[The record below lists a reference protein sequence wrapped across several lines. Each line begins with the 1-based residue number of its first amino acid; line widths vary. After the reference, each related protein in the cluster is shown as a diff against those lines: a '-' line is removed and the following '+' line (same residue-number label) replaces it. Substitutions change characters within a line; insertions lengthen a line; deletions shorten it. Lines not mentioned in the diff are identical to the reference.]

1 MRTLSRF
8 AMLILVAAQTAP
20 SNTSSIT
27 GIVSRAGTAEALDQA
42 VVSLIP
48 AANIAAPPNVETDAA
63 GRFTF
68 RNVPPGRYAI
78 QVRRE
83 GYFGPL
89 LHGASQPFA
98 SRLITLSEGQSIQDV
113 HLDLIPGATVSGRVF
128 DDRGVPVPGADVS
141 AMRITYDHG
150 RRFLTSVRRRADEH
164 GEYRL
169 FWLAP
174 GEYYVRADLA
184 PGVAS
189 GSDGTSR
196 TTYFPNTADLDTAQ
210 PIVLAGGAER
220 TAVDISLRTTPAA
233 TIRGKIID
241 GLSNTQSGGF
251 SLVPQDPNIPF
262 DAMASL
268 ASNMNL
274 GTGGFEIRGVRP
286 GSYELVVRANNSRG
300 IAGEAHVPV
309 EVGGADING
318 LIVAIHPRVDVKVRL
333 LMEGGT
339 NIDLRTLE
347 FFLEQRERGLFRLR
361 PSQPIDAN
369 GVVTFSNVPPSL
381 WAPVILGPY
390 PDAYVSDM
398 RQGGKSVFNDGTIRV
413 EAEPESVDLII
424 HSKGAAIDG
433 VVRGAARS
441 GMDTSRVV
449 LVPQPP
455 RRKNVTLYQV
465 TNPDSAGH
473 FRFTGVAPGE
483 YKVFAWESVPA
494 NAWENSGFM
503 APFESL
509 GRVVSVN
516 SGDLANVT
524 VNLIGANQ

>member
-196 TTYFPNTADLDTAQ
+196 TTYFPNTADLDTAFALLEHACDERD
-210 PIVLAGGAER
+210 PALMHLATEPR
-220 TAVDISLRTTPAA
+220 
-233 TIRGKIID
+233 
-241 GLSNTQSGGF
+241 
-251 SLVPQDPNIPF
+251 F
-262 DAMASL
+262 DALRCDARYL
-268 ASNMNL
+268 H
-274 GTGGFEIRGVRP
+274 I
-286 GSYELVVRANNSRG
+286 
-300 IAGEAHVPV
+300 V
-309 EVGGADING
+309 E
-318 LIVAIHPRVDVKVRL
+318 
-333 LMEGGT
+333 
-339 NIDLRTLE
+339 
-347 FFLEQRERGLFRLR
+347 RLR
-361 PSQPIDAN
+361 
-369 GVVTFSNVPPSL
+369 
-381 WAPVILGPY
+381 LG
-390 PDAYVSDM
+390 
-398 RQGGKSVFNDGTIRV
+398 G
-413 EAEPESVDLII
+413 
-424 HSKGAAIDG
+424 
-433 VVRGAARS
+433 
-441 GMDTSRVV
+441 DTLHV
-449 LVPQPP
+449 
-455 RRKNVTLYQV
+455 
-465 TNPDSAGH
+465 
-473 FRFTGVAPGE
+473 
-483 YKVFAWESVPA
+483 
-494 NAWENSGFM
+494 
-503 APFESL
+503 
-509 GRVVSVN
+509 
-516 SGDLANVT
+516 
-524 VNLIGANQ
+524 